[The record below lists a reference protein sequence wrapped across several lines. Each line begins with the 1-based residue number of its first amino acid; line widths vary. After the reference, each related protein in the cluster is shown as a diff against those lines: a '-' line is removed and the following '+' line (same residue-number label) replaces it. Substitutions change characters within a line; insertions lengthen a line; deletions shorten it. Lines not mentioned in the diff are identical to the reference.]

1 MINSHNN
8 IKLDPPLLNPTTI
21 IAADSENPTKSK
33 RIIQLT
39 GSVSDSIASELL
51 MEVTLDLKK
60 TTFYLGPYVVVSVS
74 LFHNIH

>member
-8 IKLDPPLLNPTTI
+8 IKPDPPLLNPTII

-39 GSVSDSIASELL
+39 GGNYKHL
-51 MEVTLDLKK
+51 MIRKRSMNNGHILPFEK
-60 TTFYLGPYVVVSVS
+60 FNSM
-74 LFHNIH
+74 